1 MLLGTVPLLVLSGR
15 KNAEIVCVVV
25 CERRVN
31 KRVWL
36 CFGIKQKVAVC
47 LGKQKDR
54 RIARRLLTRAN
65 HKGVLAKSLF
75 RAYCLSN

>member
-1 MLLGTVPLLVLSGR
+1 MFLGTVPLLVLSER
-15 KNAEIVCVVV
+15 KNAETVCAAV
-25 CERRVN
+25 CEQYAN
-31 KRVWL
+31 KRVWR
-36 CFGIKQKVAVC
+36 CSEIKQKVAIYLV
-47 LGKQKDR
+47 KQKGR

>member
-15 KNAEIVCVVV
+15 KNTEVV
-25 CERRVN
+25 CAAVCEQYAN
-31 KRVWL
+31 KRDWR
-36 CFGIKQKVAVC
+36 CSEIKQKVAIY
-47 LGKQKDR
+47 LGKQKGR

>member
-1 MLLGTVPLLVLSGR
+1 MLLGIVPLLVLSGR
-15 KNAEIVCVVV
+15 KNTEIVCVVV
-25 CERRVN
+25 CERHVN
-31 KRVWL
+31 RRVWL
-36 CFGIKQKVAVC
+36 CFGIKQKVAIYLV
-47 LGKQKDR
+47 KREDR